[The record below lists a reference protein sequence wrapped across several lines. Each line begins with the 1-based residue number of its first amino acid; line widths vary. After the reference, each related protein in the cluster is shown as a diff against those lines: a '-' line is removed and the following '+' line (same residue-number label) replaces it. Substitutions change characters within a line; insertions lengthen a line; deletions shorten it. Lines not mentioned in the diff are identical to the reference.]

1 MAGLING
8 ILSMFVLAIFV
19 RSILSWFPISP
30 VNPFKLMVFQLTE
43 PVLAPLRRY
52 LPQFGSIDLAPMVTI
67 IVVLFLIQPLV
78 RRILS

>member
-8 ILSMFVLAIFV
+8 VLTMFVLAIFI
-19 RSILSWFPISP
+19 RSILSWFPLSP
-30 VNPFKLMVFQLTE
+30 QNPFKLMVFQVTE

-67 IVVLFLIQPLV
+67 IVILFLIQPLI
-78 RRILS
+78 RQILT

>member
-8 ILSMFVLAIFV
+8 ILSLFVLAIFV
-19 RSILSWFPISP
+19 RSILSWFPLSP
-30 VNPFKLMVFQLTE
+30 ANPFKLMVFQLTE